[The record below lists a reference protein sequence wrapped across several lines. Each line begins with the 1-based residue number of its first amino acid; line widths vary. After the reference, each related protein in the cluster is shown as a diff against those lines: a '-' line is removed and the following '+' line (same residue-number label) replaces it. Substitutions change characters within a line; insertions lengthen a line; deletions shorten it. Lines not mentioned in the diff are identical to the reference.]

1 MTNRK
6 FGILASF
13 FIALLISTVSGEAL
27 NAQVSM
33 PPIKFQDRTLQNGM
47 RILSAVDH
55 SSPTVAIQV
64 WYHVGSKDDPPG
76 RSGFAHL
83 FEHIMFK
90 ATRNMKSEMMDRL
103 TEDVGGFN
111 NAFTNPDVTVYFE
124 VVPSNYLETLLWAE
138 ADRLSGL
145 TVDEPNFKSER
156 SVVQEEYRQS
166 YLAPPYGMLEY
177 LIEQQSFTSHPYKRP
192 TIGSIE
198 DLDAASLENVRAFHT
213 TFYRPDNA
221 TLIVVGDF
229 DPKQLD
235 AWVDKYLASIPK
247 PTIVLPR
254 VTTKEPERTAER
266 RITHYSANVPLPA
279 IAFTYLTPPERS
291 PDSEP
296 LQVAATI
303 LSQGESSRLYRSLIY
318 EQQVAQSADATPDLR
333 EDASVFYFNVVLAS
347 GKKPEEGERALLAEI
362 KKMQDAPVSPA
373 ELEKAKNQ
381 LVTDELRQRE
391 TSNGKA
397 LALGSAAVLL
407 NDPNRVNTDLA
418 KLQAVTAADV
428 QRVMKKY
435 FTATNRLVIYYLPE
449 SAKTEKTTAFV
460 PSRPAAAANEQ
471 GLPTDIAHQKQDT
484 VVVSAKD
491 QTKLGL
497 PKDSKGKTISSTV
510 GVEALIDEAGNVIEA
525 KAKSGSRPL
534 HTAAVEAARGAKFK
548 PSIVDGKPTK
558 ARGTIIYNFLDE
570 KKEVSNA
577 R

>member
-1 MTNRK
+1 MPKINFQEKT
-6 FGILASF
+6 LA
-13 FIALLISTVSGEAL
+13 
-27 NAQVSM
+27 
-33 PPIKFQDRTLQNGM
+33 NGM
-47 RILSAVDH
+47 RVLSAVDH

-64 WYHVGSKDDPPG
+64 WYHVGSKDDPAG

-90 ATRNMKSEMMDRL
+90 ATKNMKSEMMDRL

-177 LIEQQSFTSHPYKRP
+177 LIEERSFTVHPYKRP

-198 DLDAASLENVRAFHT
+198 DLDAASLENVRKFHE

-221 TLIVVGDF
+221 TLVVVGDF

-235 AWVDKYLASIPK
+235 AWVTKYMAPIPK
-247 PTIVLPR
+247 PSIPLPR
-254 VTTKEPERTAER
+254 VDVKEPERTAER
-266 RITHYSANVPLPA
+266 RITQHAANVPLPA
-279 IAFTYLTPPERS
+279 IAITYLTPPEKS

-303 LSQGESSRLYRSLIY
+303 MAQGESSRLYNALIY
-318 EQQVAQSADATPDLR
+318 DQQVAQSADATADLR
-333 EDASVFYFNVVLAS
+333 EDASVFYFTVVLAS
-347 GKKPEEGERALLAEI
+347 DRKPEDGERALLAEI
-362 KKMQDAPVSPA
+362 KKMQDAPVSAA
-373 ELEKAKNQ
+373 ELDKAKNQ

-397 LALGSAAVLL
+397 LALGSSAVLL
-407 NDPNRVNTDLA
+407 GDTNRVNTDLA

-435 FTATNRLVIYYLPE
+435 FTANNRLVIYYLPE
-449 SAKTEKTTAFV
+449 
-460 PSRPAAAANEQ
+460 AA
-471 GLPTDIAHQKQDT
+471 
-484 VVVSAKD
+484 
-491 QTKLGL
+491 
-497 PKDSKGKTISSTV
+497 
-510 GVEALIDEAGNVIEA
+510 
-525 KAKSGSRPL
+525 
-534 HTAAVEAARGAKFK
+534 
-548 PSIVDGKPTK
+548 KPTSASTTGQTGGQGK
-558 ARGTIIYNFLDE
+558 
-570 KKEVSNA
+570 
-577 R
+577 